1 MIPLI
6 GETETSILTLFLMDR
21 KNLKRKRE
29 CLRKNKNEHLN
40 TFKNLTDIF
49 PFIFQVKTKN
59 KNMNRKR

>member
-6 GETETSILTLFLMDR
+6 GEIETSILTLFLMDR

-29 CLRKNKNEHLN
+29 CLRKNKNEHSK

-49 PFIFQVKTKN
+49 PFIFQVKSKN

>member
-1 MIPLI
+1 
-6 GETETSILTLFLMDR
+6 MDR

-59 KNMNRKR
+59 KNMNRKRQKLSQGKS